1 MVSWL
6 HSQQINLI
14 ISITDASASGVNY
27 ARELWENRRKPFT
40 AEFIELDHSDV
51 DSPSMPSNTNKCVK
65 ALARSLSSWQLVCV
79 TIAWQDGFE
88 AQVQEKGIQA
98 DMVCCMQHLHASWLS
113 SKTVEYDMLVSFANL
128 YI

>member
-40 AEFIELDHSDV
+40 AEFIELDPSDV
-51 DSPSMPSNTNKCVK
+51 DSPSMPSNTNKCAK
-65 ALARSLSSWQLVCV
+65 ALAQQSFEL
-79 TIAWQDGFE
+79 TIG
-88 AQVQEKGIQA
+88 VRYN
-98 DMVCCMQHLHASWLS
+98 CMAGW
-113 SKTVEYDMLVSFANL
+113 F
-128 YI
+128 